1 MYSILIHCGLGEITL
16 IIQWKTAIM
25 EITNF
30 GTWGD
35 FIMGLFG
42 GKDKYNY
49 DEEAKLHELEI
60 QKREIQD
67 QQYESLLREY
77 KEIPGVTVEVNGPGF
92 EKDIK
97 YKMLLDKKEVVFVSS
112 LRSRQLYDNVPEE
125 LTKIRMENKY
135 IYQEYR
141 EEEKLMSSNDFIGEK
156 DVKVEG
162 VKFSLIRPNTD
173 EQPIIVNIK
182 DLTQKLNP
190 IMEIL
195 ENIHWRN
202 FFNVI
207 DIPEENFNVKVIN
220 GDKFLGNYKYIIMRK
235 NDSLILT
242 RASTSGWDGRY
253 VTIVEINIKDVLYYK
268 AEGALRYEQQLSG
281 GGGMGINY
289 GSAILGGLLF
299 GQAGAVI
306 GSRQNEEVKNI
317 ESRTIEHDT
326 RLITLAIKVDG
337 NSYQIGFDINSELA
351 FDWLIPEKQYDY
363 VIQKRREQY
372 EKANQ

>member
-1 MYSILIHCGLGEITL
+1 
-16 IIQWKTAIM
+16 M
-25 EITNF
+25 ENSYNGNNKF
-30 GTWGD
+30 WNVGD

-141 EEEKLMSSNDFIGEK
+141 EEEKLMPSNDFIGEK

-281 GGGMGINY
+281 GGGMGIN
-289 GSAILGGLLF
+289 
-299 GQAGAVI
+299 
-306 GSRQNEEVKNI
+306 
-317 ESRTIEHDT
+317 
-326 RLITLAIKVDG
+326 
-337 NSYQIGFDINSELA
+337 
-351 FDWLIPEKQYDY
+351 
-363 VIQKRREQY
+363 
-372 EKANQ
+372 

>member
-1 MYSILIHCGLGEITL
+1 
-16 IIQWKTAIM
+16 M
-25 EITNF
+25 ENSYNGNNKF
-30 GTWGD
+30 WNVGD